1 MSKKGK
7 IEVIVGPMFAGKT
20 EELIRRVKRAK
31 IANQNVL
38 VFKHTIDNRYSNK
51 GEVVSHNG
59 EKYQC
64 ILVDSSGKIT
74 EHMENNINI
83 DIIAID
89 EAQFFDKFLPVVVN
103 DLANKGI
110 RVICSGLD
118 MDFKKEPFL
127 NMAILLALAD
137 EVTKLKAVCFSCKE
151 DANYTQRLVNG
162 KPAKYSDPIIVVGGK
177 ESYEARCRNCHQL
190 FK

>member
-1 MSKKGK
+1 MNKKGK
-7 IEVIVGPMFAGKT
+7 IEIIVGPMFAGKT
-20 EELIRRVKRAK
+20 EELIRRIRRAE
-31 IANQNVL
+31 IAEQNIL
-38 VFKHTIDNRYSNK
+38 VFKHAIDKRYSNK

-59 EKYQC
+59 EKYKC
-64 ILVDSSGKIT
+64 ILVNNSEKIT
-74 EHMENNINI
+74 DYVGNNRNI

-89 EAQFFDKFLPVVVN
+89 EAQFFDKSLPLVVN
-103 DLANKGI
+103 NLADKGI

-137 EVTKLKAVCFSCKE
+137 EVIKLKAVCFNCKK

-177 ESYEARCRNCHQL
+177 ESYEARCRDCHKL
-190 FK
+190 LE